1 MEPDMVKVRPA
12 EIETQ
17 LEGIRK
23 AVAHSERLYHQ
34 GIFTLAELEGARTWA
49 LRQRLGPLMTTEE
62 HVAAR
67 ESGDFERYE
76 SLMNDSR
83 TPSAAA
89 GEQAMRKAA
98 AHYLADTHLNTQ
110 YASAEDQEKYAKKF
124 HEEVKRFIDTSEFGD
139 DADAALVEAN
149 VRMNLGETVEKPK
162 PDNSKYD
169 LHQVSDGDAHARD
182 FYNRE
187 AQTPGTRQWHEHHDG
202 SGNPRNARTGK
213 IEKAGDFKPLDYEP
227 PKRDD
232 DRGFSV
238 DRERGV
244 MSEAEHRELDN
255 FEQSQNAPEPAPT
268 PEPPAPE
275 QPVNF

>member
-1 MEPDMVKVRPA
+1 MRPA

-49 LRQRLGPLMTTEE
+49 LRQRFGPLMTTEE
-62 HVAAR
+62 HVA
-67 ESGDFERYE
+67 SGRVRAISNATE
-76 SLMNDSR
+76 SLMNNSR

-149 VRMNLGETVEKPK
+149 VRMNLGETVEKP
-162 PDNSKYD
+162 
-169 LHQVSDGDAHARD
+169 R
-182 FYNRE
+182 
-187 AQTPGTRQWHEHHDG
+187 
-202 SGNPRNARTGK
+202 
-213 IEKAGDFKPLDYEP
+213 
-227 PKRDD
+227 
-232 DRGFSV
+232 
-238 DRERGV
+238 
-244 MSEAEHRELDN
+244 
-255 FEQSQNAPEPAPT
+255 APT
-268 PEPPAPE
+268 TRNTISTKCPTTTRTLAISTTVKQKRRGPTNGTSITTAPVTRATLAPARSRRPATSSRSTTNRPNVTTTE
-275 QPVNF
+275 ASRSIGNEA